1 MTGDSGSTDSDSGA
15 RPFGA
20 EVEYL
25 PDADARP
32 IEVGGPT
39 LTLRSPG
46 TLIVDHHP
54 RIGLETRIRVSASGS
69 FWLRIMSVTIE
80 SHGAQEEVTSDDLRN
95 VRVID
100 LLRQHLPP
108 HAGWTPLTAHALA
121 SEAYPT
127 AIRDQWPSPGAMG
140 EVARTY
146 NVALALRL
154 HPIKAVTDA
163 FGISRSTAHRW
174 INQCRESGL
183 IVGG

>member
-1 MTGDSGSTDSDSGA
+1 MTGDSGGKDSDSGVETFTA
-15 RPFGA
+15 T
-20 EVEYL
+20 VEYL
-25 PDADARP
+25 PDDDARP
-32 IEVGGPT
+32 IEIGGPA

-46 TLIVDHHP
+46 TLVVDHHP

-69 FWLRIMSVTIE
+69 FWLRILSVAIE
-80 SHGAQEEVTSDDLRN
+80 SYGAEEVNSEDLRN

-108 HAGWTPLTAHALA
+108 LAGWTPFTSHALA
-121 SEAYPT
+121 SET
-127 AIRDQWPSPGAMG
+127 FSSAIRDQWPSPGAMG

-183 IVGG
+183 IVSG